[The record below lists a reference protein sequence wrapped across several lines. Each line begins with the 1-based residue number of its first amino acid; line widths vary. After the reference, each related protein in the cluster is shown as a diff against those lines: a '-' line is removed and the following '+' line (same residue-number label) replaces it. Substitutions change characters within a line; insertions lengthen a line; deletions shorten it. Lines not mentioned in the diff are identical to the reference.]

1 MKNKINLFTLILSGM
16 LVLACVFASCSGS
29 VNPDKFEEQPAE
41 QTSTT
46 NQPPAPPA
54 ITNYT
59 VTFNSDGGN
68 KIDPQ
73 TILKGYTA
81 VKPED
86 PQKEG
91 YIFLGWFISDDL
103 YDFSTPV
110 NSNITLT
117 AKWEL
122 PDLEDIYITSSTQDI
137 VQTIKDYEQPEDA
150 EHPDTINIYVIGQI
164 DQTKLAQINTGI
176 IEWAEDYHDEKLTNP
191 DFTINLDLQYS
202 TGITELN
209 SNSITLGNTSY
220 EAELNYIVKLSPHTS
235 YIKADALAGLDYTK
249 LKLSIEENLYTFTA
263 PENGVL
269 KLYDEQGKNTLSF
282 GNGIALEALENGV
295 NVSFFRDKIWLSPNG
310 NYYYPVILSVGEQS
324 INFYYFTTDFE
335 NNIAK
340 YFIPFSDA
348 NKDFEIT
355 FYPTGS
361 TQNPFDI
368 QVEPLGGLGFP
379 LKKNFFDTTLEVSCS
394 TNPDQASVKINT
406 SANSLSD
413 WFAAPNLLNNNWRP
427 TIYCNF
433 YAGDNNWYASNNI
446 TLANDNS
453 FAYLRDN
460 TIKGVTDNNSVSLS
474 NYILQDC
481 SAKIT
486 LEFYLNDEHNTAFTI
501 EPYIT
506 AAAAISEQWNF
517 SNSLNIYP
525 NEISNISAIT
535 ENTQI
540 ILKERSGKSFSNSDL
555 LAVADALRQ
564 LSLTKPDLRIALQ
577 LPAFQNIS
585 ELPQYLFKDCTI
597 LTVFKFPP
605 KISGFGYHCFE
616 NCNNL
621 RRVDYTGTLEQWLS
635 INFVAQSNPC
645 CHNAVLYIN
654 NELITDVTIPATITT
669 LNDYAFSSCESL
681 KTVTI
686 PDTVHSIGASAFS
699 TCHNLESVTISD
711 TSQLAEI
718 GSYAFL
724 ECYKLT
730 EINIPKD
737 VNSIYYRAFQDCSNL
752 NAVNFAETTKWYVSD
767 YQEEQGLNSSVLS
780 KPKSAAKLLTDTY
793 ATYYWE
799 RKLE

>member
-1 MKNKINLFTLILSGM
+1 MKNRIKIFSFILTGMLILGPF
-16 LVLACVFASCSGS
+16 LSCSGAVS
-29 VNPDKFEEQPAE
+29 PDGHDEEPAE
-41 QTSTT
+41 QPSDTGT
-46 NQPPAPPA
+46 NTPPAPPA
-54 ITNYT
+54 IKKFT
-59 VTFNSDGGN
+59 VTFNSDGGTA
-68 KIDPQ
+68 IAPQ
-73 TILKGYTA
+73 TVKKGSLATRPA
-81 VKPED
+81 D

-91 YIFLGWFISDDL
+91 YLFLGWFISDIL
-103 YDFSTPV
+103 YDFSSPV
-110 NSNITLT
+110 NSNITLI

-122 PDLEDIYITSSTQDI
+122 PNLEDIYITSSTQDI

-164 DQTKLAQINTGI
+164 DQTKLVQINTGI
-176 IEWAEDYHDEKLTNP
+176 IDWAEGYYEKNSENP
-191 DFTINLDLQYS
+191 SVKINLDLQYS

-220 EAELNYIVKLSPHTS
+220 EAELEYLVKLSPHTS
-235 YIKADALAGLDYTK
+235 YIATDALTGLNSSK
-249 LKLSIEENLYTFTA
+249 IKFLIEEKLYTFTA

-282 GNGIALEALENGV
+282 ANGISLKALENGV
-295 NVSFFRDKIWLSPNG
+295 NVSFFKDKIWLSTDG
-310 NYYYPVILSVGEQS
+310 NYYYPVQLTVGQDT
-324 INFYYFTTDFE
+324 IYFYYYTTDFE

-348 NKDFEIT
+348 NKDFTIT
-355 FYPTGS
+355 FYPTGTTEATS
-361 TQNPFDI
+361 V
-368 QVEPLGGLGFP
+368 QVEALGGLGFP
-379 LKKNFFDTTLEVSCS
+379 LKQAFFDTTLAVSCKA
-394 TNPDQASVKINT
+394 NPDQASVKINT

-413 WFAAPNLLNNNWRP
+413 WFVAPNLLNNNWRP

-433 YAGDNNWYASNNI
+433 YVGDSKWYASNNI

-460 TIKGVTDNNSVSLS
+460 TIKGVTNNNSVSLS

-486 LEFYLNDEHNTAFTI
+486 LEFYLNDEHNTAFSI
-501 EPYIT
+501 DPYIT
-506 AAAAISEQWNF
+506 ASAAISEKWTI
-517 SNSLNIYP
+517 SKKLNIYP
-525 NEISNISAIT
+525 DEISNISAIT

-540 ILKERSGKSFSNSDL
+540 ILKERTGKYFSNSDL
-555 LAVADALRQ
+555 QAVADALRQ

-577 LPAFQNIS
+577 LPAFQNITVLES
-585 ELPQYLFKDCTI
+585 NLFRNCTI
-597 LTVFKFPP
+597 LTGFKFSP
-605 KISGFGYHCFE
+605 KIIGFGYHCFE

-621 RRVDYTGTLEQWLS
+621 RQVYYTGTLEQWLS

-654 NELITDVTIPATITT
+654 NELITDVTIPDSITT
-669 LNDYAFSSCESL
+669 LKDYAFSSCESL
-681 KTVTI
+681 KKVTI
-686 PDTVHSIGASAFS
+686 PDTVYSIGASAFS

-711 TSQLAEI
+711 TSLLEKI

-730 EINIPKD
+730 EINIPED
-737 VNSIYYRAFQDCSNL
+737 VNRIDSRAFQDCSNL
-752 NAVNFAETTKWYVSD
+752 NAVNFAEKTKWYVS
-767 YQEEQGLNSSVLS
+767 YYSEEQELNSSVLS

-793 ATYYWE
+793 ANYYWE
-799 RKLE
+799 RKQE

>member
-1 MKNKINLFTLILSGM
+1 MKNRIKIFSFILTGMLILGPF
-16 LVLACVFASCSGS
+16 LSCSGAVS
-29 VNPDKFEEQPAE
+29 PDGHDEEPAE
-41 QTSTT
+41 QPSNTGT
-46 NQPPAPPA
+46 NKPSAV
-54 ITNYT
+54 TNFT
-59 VTFNSDGGN
+59 VTFNSDGGTA
-68 KIDPQ
+68 ITPQ
-73 TILKGYTA
+73 TVRKGSLATRPA
-81 VKPED
+81 D

-150 EHPDTINIYVIGQI
+150 EHPDTINIYVIGQM
-164 DQTKLAQINTGI
+164 DQTKLIQINTGI
-176 IEWAEDYHDEKLTNP
+176 IEWAEGYYEKNSENP
-191 DFTINLDLQYS
+191 SLKINLDLQYS

-209 SNSITLGNTSY
+209 SNSITLGKTSY
-220 EAELNYIVKLSPHTS
+220 EAELKYLVKLSPHTS
-235 YIKADALAGLDYTK
+235 YIATDALTGLNSSK
-249 LKLSIEENLYTFTA
+249 IKFLIEEKLYTFTA

-269 KLYDEQGKNTLSF
+269 KLYDEQRKNTLSF
-282 GNGIALEALENGV
+282 ANGISLKALENGV
-295 NVSFFRDKIWLSPNG
+295 NVSFFKDKIWLSPNG
-310 NYYYPVILSVGEQS
+310 NYYYPVQLTVGQDT
-324 INFYYFTTDFE
+324 IYFYYFTTDFE

-348 NKDFEIT
+348 NKDFKIT
-355 FYPTGS
+355 FYPTGA
-361 TQNPFDI
+361 TQEPFSI
-368 QVEPLGGLGFP
+368 QVEALGGLGFP
-379 LKKNFFDTTLEVSCS
+379 LKQAFFDTTLAVSC
-394 TNPDQASVKINT
+394 TANPDQASVKINT

-413 WFAAPNLLNNNWRP
+413 WFVAPNLLNNNWRP

-433 YAGDNNWYASNNI
+433 YAGDDNWYASNNI

-453 FAYLRDN
+453 FAYLRNN

-486 LEFYLNDEHNTAFTI
+486 LEFYLNDEHNTAFSI
-501 EPYIT
+501 DPYIT
-506 AAAAISEQWNF
+506 ASAAISEQWKITKT
-517 SNSLNIYP
+517 LNISP
-525 NEISNISAIT
+525 DNISNISAIT

-540 ILKERSGKSFSNSDL
+540 ILRERSGKYFSNSDL
-555 LAVADALRQ
+555 QAVADALRQ
-564 LSLTKPDLRIALQ
+564 LSRTKTDLRITLQ
-577 LPAFQNIS
+577 LPAFQNIT
-585 ELPQYLFKDCTI
+585 ELPTNLFKDCTI
-597 LTVFKFPP
+597 LAAFQFSPT
-605 KISGFGYHCFE
+605 IQRFGYHCFE

-621 RRVDYTGTLEQWLS
+621 RQVYYTGTLEEWLS

-645 CHNAVLYIN
+645 CHNAVLYIYIDN
-654 NELITDVTIPATITT
+654 KLEPITDVTIPATITT
-669 LNDYAFSSCESL
+669 LNNYAFSSCESL
-681 KTVTI
+681 KKVTI
-686 PDTVHSIGASAFS
+686 PDTVYSIGTSAFS

-711 TSQLAEI
+711 TSLLEEI

-737 VNSIYYRAFQDCSNL
+737 VNRIDSRAFQDCSNL
-752 NAVNFAETTKWYVSD
+752 NAVYFAEKTKWYVNS
-767 YQEEQGLNSSVLS
+767 EQQGIKSSILS

-793 ATYYWE
+793 ANYDWG
-799 RKLE
+799 RKQE